1 MDKINNLNQTVELM
15 ISEDYKERFIA
26 EYSQL
31 CIRILKLERVFEE
44 IKRGAFSF
52 TCSSKLLEAQLDI
65 MKIYKATLETR
76 AAREIIT
83 LPEVEI

>member
-1 MDKINNLNQTVELM
+1 MDLKDTIQGMT
-15 ISEDYKERFIA
+15 SGDYKERFIA

-83 LPEVEI
+83 LPEVKI